1 MKRPISL
8 ARFVAVG
15 LLLVA
20 TAAGGAP
27 FGAAPSGMAPA
38 GAGLLEEVDAV
49 RAPRRAFAFTAA
61 IVAPDGDALT
71 LSVRVKDRTKS
82 LVRYLE
88 PPRSAGRALLFV
100 DRNMWVYVPG
110 TRRILRISPRQ
121 RLLGGV
127 ASADLARMVYSLDYR
142 IASVEEAPEEGGER
156 RRRLTLSRTSKGAAY
171 ARIVLVVGG
180 DEARPLQATFFASPD
195 RHHVKT
201 AWFEGYAE
209 VLGRRR
215 PTVLR
220 VIDHLDGDRE
230 TRLEYSGFVLE
241 ETPDSWFHPAYLK
254 RLK

>member
-1 MKRPISL
+1 MSPPLSL
-8 ARFVAVG
+8 VRFPAVAA

-20 TAAGGAP
+20 ALGP
-27 FGAAPSGMAPA
+27 APA
-38 GAGLLEEVDAV
+38 GAGLLEEVDAL
-49 RAPRRAFAFTAA
+49 RAPRRAFTFTAA
-61 IVAPDGDALT
+61 ITDPDGDALR

-100 DRNMWVYVPG
+100 DRDMWVYVPG

-121 RLLGGV
+121 RVLGGV

-142 IASVEEAPEEGGER
+142 LDAVEEAPEEGGER
-156 RRRLTLSRTSKGAAY
+156 RRRLTLSRKSKGAAY

-180 DEARPLQATFFASPD
+180 EEARPLRAAFFGSPD
-195 RHHVKT
+195 RHHLKT

-220 VIDHLDGDRE
+220 VVDHLDGDRE
-230 TRLEYSGFVLE
+230 TRLEYSDFALE
-241 ETPDSWFHPAYLK
+241 ETPDPWFHPSYLK
-254 RLK
+254 RLR

>member
-1 MKRPISL
+1 MKRPASL
-8 ARFVAVG
+8 ARFVPAAG
-15 LLLVA
+15 LLLAA
-20 TAAGGAP
+20 TLGA
-27 FGAAPSGMAPA
+27 APA
-38 GAGLLEEVDAV
+38 GAGLLEEVDAL
-49 RAPRRAFAFTAA
+49 RAPRRAFTFTAA
-61 IVAPDGDALT
+61 ITDPDGDELR
-71 LSVRVKDRTKS
+71 LSVRVKDRTRS

-121 RLLGGV
+121 RVLGGV

-142 IASVEEAPEEGGER
+142 VDSVEEAPEEEGER
-156 RRRLTLSRTSKGAAY
+156 RRRLILSRKSKGAAY
-171 ARIVLVVGG
+171 ARIVLIVGG
-180 DEARPLQATFFASPD
+180 EEARPLRAAFFGSPD
-195 RHHVKT
+195 RHHLKS

-230 TRLEYSGFVLE
+230 TLLEYSAFAFE
-241 ETPDSWFHPAYLK
+241 DTPDPWFHPSYLK
-254 RLK
+254 RLQ